1 MKILLDTH
9 CWLWW
14 ISSPEKM
21 SPNACRQIADKNHA
35 IYLSVASAWEIAIK
49 YSLGKLPLPEPPWE
63 FVPKRLARDAITPL
77 AIEARHA
84 LRVAELPRHH
94 RDPFDRL
101 IVAQAIQEGIA
112 IMTVDR
118 QLAPYDADIIWAA
131 GSASD
136 S

>member
-14 ISSPEKM
+14 ISSPEKL
-21 SPNACRQIADKNHA
+21 SPDACRQIADKDHV

-49 YSLGKLPLPEPPWE
+49 YSLGKLPLPEVPWE
-63 FVPKRLARDAITPL
+63 FVHKRLARDAITPL

-84 LRVAELPRHH
+84 LGVADLPRHH

-101 IVAQAIQEGIA
+101 ILSQSILEDIP

-118 QLAPYDADIIWAA
+118 QFAAYEAEIIWAV
-131 GSASD
+131 
-136 S
+136 